1 MPFFTLKQESPKWTY
16 RMRSFDSFMVFN
28 STWTLKITILHELL
42 HEHTSTYKNHF
53 FDFKPIEWVS
63 IFWLINW
70 FWCCPKINSK
80 LKFESKIS
88 IIIIVFTQSLTG
100 AVEFGERVN
109 IHWLVHDECCMSCSS
124 HWYLQFPH
132 ALSLNF
138 LIWNC
143 FTWEHN
149 GNKFNRRL
157 HPMA

>member
-1 MPFFTLKQESPKWTY
+1 MNVQNAVVWFVYGVQFHVNSQNYNFTWII
-16 RMRSFDSFMVFN
+16 
-28 STWTLKITILHELL
+28 TW
-42 HEHTSTYKNHF
+42 TSTYKNHF

-100 AVEFGERVN
+100 VVEFGERVN